1 MVLVM
6 GGSLVVCPGGR
17 ISGSS
22 EPLEAG
28 EKAGKGCHTA
38 KTRGEVGNGEM
49 RFRELQVFG
58 ECSAK

>member
-28 EKAGKGCHTA
+28 EKAGKGVSHSQN
-38 KTRGEVGNGEM
+38 KR
-49 RFRELQVFG
+49 
-58 ECSAK
+58 